1 MLGSAGF
8 WSTERIGDSD
18 ATSLAMLTSPWLAI
32 TNLPRSDSASFDAE
46 LSQNPFDDVS
56 VNIGE
61 AVVSTAV
68 EIG

>member
-1 MLGSAGF
+1 MLGSVDF
-8 WSTERIGDSD
+8 SSTERIGDSD
-18 ATSLAMLTSPWLAI
+18 ATSLAMLTWHWLAI
-32 TNLPRSDSASFDAE
+32 TNLQRSDSASLDAE

-56 VNIGE
+56 MNIGE